1 MLCAVIGFLVLLLL
15 SVLVFWCVRR
25 QRSGY
30 SPKDVT
36 EEKKP
41 LNDPQI
47 MHFVTLNS
55 RAVHQD
61 AARDV

>member
-1 MLCAVIGFLVLLLL
+1 MFGRAA
-15 SVLVFWCVRR
+15 R
-25 QRSGY
+25 GY